1 MAKGTYLLRIKQM
14 ITVRARHALFQQSKP
29 HKPFCH
35 TTPIMAILN
44 GLNDK
49 NAGSLAQ
56 PESCVKR
63 KS

>member
-1 MAKGTYLLRIKQM
+1 M
-14 ITVRARHALFQQSKP
+14 ITVRARHALFQQS
-29 HKPFCH
+29 KPFCH